1 MDENNFQ
8 TFNQQPQG
16 FQQPVVE
23 QPINNGFQAQP
34 QPQPQPKKKKGGITA
49 LIIILIVLLL
59 ACGGAAAYYFLVV
72 KTPKTAINT
81 FLDTIDSKL
90 GEATELIEGN
100 TELDSFKFSI
110 NVDPAA
116 DIETNS
122 KQVVNILNNSDV
134 QVGLGIDKANKKAIF
149 MLQVNYNNDPVAISL
164 YFDSTTKAVYVYSE
178 AIYGKT
184 IKVAE
189 LSDDA
194 IESLIDSLS
203 NTTDAKNYV
212 KAAQIAVKAIKNNIK
227 DEYISSSEASF
238 NANGKEVKATKN
250 TIHLTEDSTKE
261 LGYKVCKEL
270 LNNSEFINTFKGQMQ
285 TSMKDAL
292 NKAITNYESGNKSD
306 TTGVSVANNVKS
318 VDFSVYTEGFIPKAV
333 RYELTT
339 TIETAVIYN
348 TYSTSNTSSLYG
360 SSTSLSTPGTLMDT
374 TRLFDEDI
382 APSTSVPTTS
392 TVAINIIDDNNYELI
407 SKVDEKETKVDIKIK
422 SSDRNNGE
430 VSFITE
436 NENLGTMSIN
446 VEYKRELNRDIPTV
460 SSYNSVELG
469 DLTTADY
476 QKILTDLSKHEVT
489 KPISQFVGLL
499 LMSSMYQ
506 QSGSGS
512 LYNYPTTLPTTT
524 TPNTTTTSGVPAGKQ
539 KVGDKDNGYVLIP
552 SNWTKFVDPTAT
564 ETLQYS
570 YANVYILTMM
580 NVDTSRLSAY
590 QYASNYA
597 KSIQSEGITPTTAM
611 ANIGNYTAYQVYARY
626 TSDNTWLVAWF
637 FETPNGKTHCIS
649 VEGPDASNEAFK
661 IPDTFTLE

>member
-23 QPINNGFQAQP
+23 QPINNGFQTQP

-189 LSDDA
+189 LSDEA

-261 LGYKVCKEL
+261 LEYKVCKEL

-339 TIETAVIYN
+339 TIETSVIYN
-348 TYSTSNTSSLYG
+348 TYYNNSLYSTSTKL
-360 SSTSLSTPGTLMDT
+360 P
-374 TRLFDEDI
+374 DEDI

-446 VEYKRELNRDIPTV
+446 VSYKRELNRDIPTV

-469 DLTTADY
+469 DLTTADF

-489 KPISQFVGLL
+489 KPISQFVSLL

-552 SNWTKFVDPTAT
+552 SNWTRFIDPDAT
-564 ETLQYS
+564 QTLQYS
-570 YANVYILTMM
+570 YANLYILTMM
-580 NVDTSRLSAY
+580 NTDTTKLSAY

-611 ANIGNYTAYQVYARY
+611 ANMGNYTAYQVYARY

>member
-23 QPINNGFQAQP
+23 QPINNGLQAQP

-90 GEATELIEGN
+90 GEAANTIEE
-100 TELDSFKFSI
+100 TSELDSFKFSI
-110 NVDPAA
+110 NIDPSASI
-116 DIETNS
+116 DQNS
-122 KQVVNILNNSDV
+122 KQLVNILNKSDLRIA
-134 QVGLGIDKANKKAIF
+134 LGVDKANKKAIF
-149 MLQVNYNNDPVAISL
+149 MLQVNYDNDPVAISL
-164 YFDSTTKAVYVYSE
+164 YFDSVTEGVYAYSE

-184 IKVAE
+184 IRLADV
-189 LSDDA
+189 SDKS

-203 NTTDAKNYV
+203 NTTDVKNYI
-212 KAAQIAVKAIKNNIK
+212 KAAQIVVKSFKNNIK
-227 DEYISSSEASF
+227 DEYISSTEATY
-238 NANGKEVKATKN
+238 NANGKQVKATKN
-250 TIHLTEDSTKE
+250 TIHLTQNSARELAYKVSKE
-261 LGYKVCKEL
+261 LV
-270 LNNSEFINTFKGQMQ
+270 NNSEFLNVFKGELQ
-285 TSMKDAL
+285 TSMKDSL
-292 NKAITNYESGNKSD
+292 NKNISKYESGDYSETDRSSMMSQTIND
-306 TTGVSVANNVKS
+306 I
-318 VDFSVYTEGFIPKAV
+318 DFSVYTEGFIPKAV

-339 TIETAVIYN
+339 TVETSVIYN
-348 TYSTSNTSSLYG
+348 TYYNNSLYSTSTKL
-360 SSTSLSTPGTLMDT
+360 P
-374 TRLFDEDI
+374 DEDI
-382 APSTSVPTTS
+382 APSTSASTTS
-392 TVAINIIDDNNYELI
+392 TIAVNIIADNNFEVVSNVDGKE
-407 SKVDEKETKVDIKIK
+407 SKIDVKVK
-422 SSDRNNGE
+422 SNDKNNGE

-436 NENLGTMSIN
+436 VENLGTMSIN
-446 VEYKRELNRDIPTV
+446 VAYNRELNRDIPTI
-460 SSYNSVELG
+460 STYNSVELG
-469 DLTTADY
+469 DLTTADF

-512 LYNYPTTLPTTT
+512 LYNYPTTLPTTPT
-524 TPNTTTTSGVPAGKQ
+524 TQNPITNPTTSNVPAGKQ

-552 SNWTKFVDPTAT
+552 SNWTRFIDPDAT
-564 ETLQYS
+564 QTLQYS
-570 YANVYILTMM
+570 YANLYILTMM
-580 NVDTSRLSAY
+580 NTDTTKLSAY

-611 ANIGNYTAYQVYARY
+611 ANMGNYTAYQVYARY

-649 VEGPDASNEAFK
+649 VEGPDANNEAFK
-661 IPDTFTLE
+661 IPETFTLE

>member
-23 QPINNGFQAQP
+23 QPINNGFQPQQQP
-34 QPQPQPKKKKGGITA
+34 QSQPKKKKGGFAA
-49 LIIILIVLLL
+49 LIIILVVLIAAL
-59 ACGGAAAYYFLVV
+59 GGAAAYYFLVV

-110 NVDPAA
+110 SVDPAA
-116 DIETNS
+116 DIEANS

-184 IKVAE
+184 IKLADV
-189 LSDDA
+189 SDDA

-292 NKAITNYESGNKSD
+292 NKAISNYESGNKSD

-339 TIETAVIYN
+339 TVETAVIYN

-374 TRLFDEDI
+374 TRLYDEDI

-430 VSFITE
+430 ISFITE

-446 VEYKRELNRDIPTV
+446 MAYKRELNTTVPSVPTTDA
-460 SSYNSVELG
+460 VELSK
-469 DLTTADY
+469 LTTSDM

-489 KPISQFVGLL
+489 KPIASFASLL
-499 LMSSMYQ
+499 IMSSMYQ
-506 QSGSGS
+506 QSGSSS
-512 LYNYPTTLPTTT
+512 LYTYPTTT
-524 TPNTTTTSGVPAGKQ
+524 TTTPSTTTTSGVPAGKQ

-552 SNWTKFVDPTAT
+552 SNWTKFFDPTAT

-570 YANVYILTMM
+570 YANLYILTMM
-580 NVDTSRLSAY
+580 NTDTTKLSAY

-597 KSIQSEGITPTTAM
+597 KSIQSEGITPSTATVKM
-611 ANIGNYTAYQVYARY
+611 GDYTAYQVYARY
-626 TSDNTWLVAWF
+626 TTENIWLVAWF

>member
-23 QPINNGFQAQP
+23 QPINNGFQTQP

-189 LSDDA
+189 LSDEA

-261 LGYKVCKEL
+261 LEYKVCKEL

-339 TIETAVIYN
+339 TIETSVIYN
-348 TYSTSNTSSLYG
+348 TYYNNSLYSTSTKL
-360 SSTSLSTPGTLMDT
+360 P
-374 TRLFDEDI
+374 DEDI
-382 APSTSVPTTS
+382 TPSTSVPTTS

-446 VEYKRELNRDIPTV
+446 VSYKRELNRDIPTV

-469 DLTTADY
+469 DLTTADF

-489 KPISQFVGLL
+489 KPISQFVSLL

-552 SNWTKFVDPTAT
+552 SNWTRFIDPDAT
-564 ETLQYS
+564 QTLQYS
-570 YANVYILTMM
+570 YANLYILTMM
-580 NVDTSRLSAY
+580 NTDTTKLSAY

-611 ANIGNYTAYQVYARY
+611 ANMGNYTAYQVYARY